1 MDLSSCNEQVSMT
14 ILILSRSFYSLSS
27 VTKLDS
33 QTDNFIGVILE
44 FVFET
49 SIPNLHFHHRHQ
61 SVGLPPVHN
70 HNVSLNLTNS
80 IVYIV

>member
-44 FVFET
+44 FVLET
-49 SIPNLHFHHRHQ
+49 SIPNLHLHHHHQ
-61 SVGLPPVHN
+61 LVGLPPVRN

-80 IVYIV
+80 IVYTV